1 MHSAIVFDLNWLV
14 NVINCSHEPLPLCSG
29 SNLAGS
35 SNRGIMFEKEEN
47 LCAQQKNNRALCAL
61 DKSANRLPRKAGHCS
76 IPTTNRTKTIKQP
89 HKTATQPTT
98 YFGHDQLLY
107 NKLLGIY
114 HYKNCN
120 IMSNYFLVK
129 IPKINIHMHESR
141 NLKKLCLKE

>member
-1 MHSAIVFDLNWLV
+1 MTNLPSQ
-14 NVINCSHEPLPLCSG
+14 ETLPLWSG

-98 YFGHDQLLY
+98 YFGHDQLL
-107 NKLLGIY
+107 L
-114 HYKNCN
+114 YKT
-120 IMSNYFLVK
+120 LQK
-129 IPKINIHMHESR
+129 IEWQWNEVPKNNAGVMYG
-141 NLKKLCLKE
+141 